1 MDDPVISLAEVLL
14 GDERRMSIYIVY
26 ISTLNES
33 LSPGV

>member
-14 GDERRMSIYIVY
+14 GDERRMSICMVY
-26 ISTLNES
+26 ISTLHES